1 MDVFSLNS
9 INQQLPALP
18 RAVVPLQPAELES
31 AERLTIPYSYQTTRI
46 AAANSRNFVFYA
58 SNPNADVLGPYLE
71 YCANKADPEK
81 LSKFG
86 ILFLSSYSQI
96 RVYRVSAYRRCAAY
110 SCGADLVRFVTLAG
124 FSRRFGREC
133 SETFNV
139 SVQALEY
146 LNEDN
151 VAVTVESSPVTGWD
165 AATASFRNASRR
177 TYWLNP
183 STMRLKD
190 TIWQTDPASTGLP
203 TQIPQLCPA
212 LQRLPRVGT
221 FTAEVLNAGVF
232 AVRYVVFAIAYTP
245 GLVAVWRAG
254 PRCPAPGSALY
265 HSVLASCGERVYA
278 LDDLFDSLDD
288 AGAVFWHG
296 LSLVARLIA
305 PAGKPAIAGPI
316 TDVLDGMAQYGQGTV
331 DVWAGGRA
339 VLLLTRV
346 PIREQAVQLW
356 ATVQAATMGDASR
369 MLQGL
374 ATPGAGAL
382 AWSRFVYRAVSEYAL
397 ALLKRFLDPL
407 DDLTLSGA
415 YSLFWAGLYDLR
427 DEYTTTVTSRMRLAC
442 GGLKLVMGVDSPWA
456 ELLYHQCAAGAELTD
471 GMFRLVLD
479 IFVQIPMAK
488 CVCKDVSGQAVAAFV
503 TQRCAPSL
511 PVSLVPTLY
520 SIANELSGTVPIRAM
535 ACERVVESVRSAIN
549 GSLDAW
555 FGHLYSSLD
564 ALGSSVDYATAVFD
578 DEAGRCLDF
587 QNDPHVV
594 VIVPQPVDYFQRCGQ
609 TSLCKQICSADWK
622 AFQASLAA
630 SRQEGQTRPP
640 ESLTVAM
647 ESLFF
652 PGELDAELA
661 LSNVSASVELR
672 LGLGGC
678 QARPPGQHDY
688 AVAVAEVAQA
698 VVRVQVWCAP
708 RMASAPVYASGQ
720 DGFGPVTVPGAL
732 LDLQFGDDT
741 GGWLAALAQLPEGQA
756 VFLLNA
762 TGIFEAPAL
771 VLPGE
776 DVLLRIENLWLVEG
790 FVLIDVL
797 TRRLASY
804 VDPVTGRQSAE
815 SASVALHFTL
825 LPPLVLASR
834 WLPTSVDLLQFGK
847 GEYWHTKP
855 AGWLGDEHLFL
866 PKVQGVLPFKVH
878 LTRVG
883 SALASTRRTA
893 LAPVSLPD
901 MEGTVLSPIGQ
912 TQGWVFA
919 TARTGWDWL
928 RQVRLSTSGYVEGV
942 YGSTGVDYT
951 VDIQGTCDERGCE
964 GCPGV
969 QSQRLCQAY
978 SRCALINCVGTPVHQ
993 RRPLCGIGGLLRQ
1006 TGRMGLLSTQGAWSI
1021 FTEMLTLS
1029 LRLSLLSMKE
1039 AYLLWPEDSFLCFVC
1054 QAKDSSAIFFSILTS
1069 TINSALQLG
1078 RADIGYMYGGASNV
1092 DTNADA
1098 VLTISSTALN
1108 AFMHQL
1114 ALYPL
1119 YGLAVSHQ
1127 IMMCQVSR
1135 LFFFLPDPPAGL
1147 TQHARGDPGTI
1158 LPGSGTRVPWLD
1170 F

>member
-9 INQQLPALP
+9 LNQQLPALP

-31 AERLTIPYSYQTTRI
+31 AEHLTIPYSYQTTRI

-151 VAVTVESSPVTGWD
+151 VAVTVESSPVTAWD
-165 AATASFRNASRR
+165 AATSSFRNASRR

-232 AVRYVVFAIAYTP
+232 GLRYAVFAIAYTP
-245 GLVAVWRAG
+245 GLVAVWRTG

-288 AGAVFWHG
+288 AGAVFWHS
-296 LSLVARLIA
+296 LSLLARLVA

-382 AWSRFVYRAVSEYAL
+382 AWSRFVYRAVSEFAL

-407 DDLTLSGA
+407 ADLTLSGA

-520 SIANELSGTVPIRAM
+520 AIANELSGTVPIRTM
-535 ACERVVESVRSAIN
+535 ACERVLDSVRSAIN

-609 TSLCKQICSADWK
+609 TSLCKQVRAGIC
-622 AFQASLAA
+622 
-630 SRQEGQTRPP
+630 
-640 ESLTVAM
+640 
-647 ESLFF
+647 
-652 PGELDAELA
+652 
-661 LSNVSASVELR
+661 
-672 LGLGGC
+672 
-678 QARPPGQHDY
+678 
-688 AVAVAEVAQA
+688 
-698 VVRVQVWCAP
+698 
-708 RMASAPVYASGQ
+708 
-720 DGFGPVTVPGAL
+720 
-732 LDLQFGDDT
+732 
-741 GGWLAALAQLPEGQA
+741 LP
-756 VFLLNA
+756 
-762 TGIFEAPAL
+762 
-771 VLPGE
+771 
-776 DVLLRIENLWLVEG
+776 W
-790 FVLIDVL
+790 
-797 TRRLASY
+797 
-804 VDPVTGRQSAE
+804 
-815 SASVALHFTL
+815 
-825 LPPLVLASR
+825 
-834 WLPTSVDLLQFGK
+834 
-847 GEYWHTKP
+847 
-855 AGWLGDEHLFL
+855 
-866 PKVQGVLPFKVH
+866 
-878 LTRVG
+878 
-883 SALASTRRTA
+883 
-893 LAPVSLPD
+893 
-901 MEGTVLSPIGQ
+901 
-912 TQGWVFA
+912 
-919 TARTGWDWL
+919 
-928 RQVRLSTSGYVEGV
+928 
-942 YGSTGVDYT
+942 
-951 VDIQGTCDERGCE
+951 
-964 GCPGV
+964 
-969 QSQRLCQAY
+969 
-978 SRCALINCVGTPVHQ
+978 
-993 RRPLCGIGGLLRQ
+993 
-1006 TGRMGLLSTQGAWSI
+1006 
-1021 FTEMLTLS
+1021 
-1029 LRLSLLSMKE
+1029 
-1039 AYLLWPEDSFLCFVC
+1039 
-1054 QAKDSSAIFFSILTS
+1054 
-1069 TINSALQLG
+1069 
-1078 RADIGYMYGGASNV
+1078 
-1092 DTNADA
+1092 
-1098 VLTISSTALN
+1098 
-1108 AFMHQL
+1108 
-1114 ALYPL
+1114 
-1119 YGLAVSHQ
+1119 
-1127 IMMCQVSR
+1127 
-1135 LFFFLPDPPAGL
+1135 FFFCM
-1147 TQHARGDPGTI
+1147 
-1158 LPGSGTRVPWLD
+1158 
-1170 F
+1170 